1 VNTGIVFPGMG
12 PAGYAE
18 LGKFMATD
26 PGARRLRRTADDVL
40 GYSLMDRY
48 RDAGADYSE
57 YSQVA
62 FLICCLALSERADE
76 LAGSK
81 PLACAGPSFGA
92 KTAIAYSGA
101 LSFAETV
108 LLTARLARC
117 EEEYFLTEYQDVIT
131 QSVARTPWPALRDI
145 LGAMTDRS
153 EWHDISCHIDQDF
166 HMVSM
171 RASSLDSFVREVRA
185 AGGLPLYAMK
195 PPMHSAA
202 FAPLRRKAEEE
213 VLGDFLFRDPGL
225 PIITDQDGSAVRSAA
240 SARGMLLDGFVR
252 PVRWPDVVH
261 SMKNAGIVR
270 IYISGPDSLFGRVRC
285 TTQTLEVVPVNHK
298 TARRTANYSMVLSSL
313 RRPSMWDVQF
323 EALLRSYLPFL
334 PADEE
339 LRPELALREFGLDSL
354 GVVDLLVSLE
364 SAYDIRLADDHL
376 CMDTF
381 STPAVLWNAL
391 SEIQVTHR
399 RSEVST

>member
-1 VNTGIVFPGMG
+1 MNTGIVFPGMG

-26 PGARRLRRTADDVL
+26 PGARRLRRTADEVL

-62 FLICCLALSERADE
+62 FLICCLALSEHADE

-101 LSFAETV
+101 LSFGETV

-145 LGAMTDRS
+145 LAAMTDRS

-166 HMVSM
+166 HMVSL
-171 RASSLDSFVREVRA
+171 RASSLDRFLREVRA
-185 AGGLPLYAMK
+185 AGGLPLYAMR
-195 PPMHSAA
+195 PPMHCAA

-213 VLGDFLFRDPGL
+213 VLGDFVFRDPGL
-225 PIITDQDGSAVRSAA
+225 PIIADQDGSAVRSAA

-252 PVRWPDVVH
+252 PVRWPDVVA
-261 SMKNAGIVR
+261 SMKGAGIVR
-270 IYISGPDSLFGRVRC
+270 IYISGPDSLFGRVPC
-285 TTQTLEVVPVNHK
+285 TTANLEVVPVNHK
-298 TARRTANYSMVLSSL
+298 TARRTANYSMVLSDLRRDQACGMNNSKDCCVATFLSFRPMKNCGLSL
-313 RRPSMWDVQF
+313 RSGNSASTRWGSSTCSCRWNLNMISGWPTTICAWTPSARP
-323 EALLRSYLPFL
+323 RSCGP
-334 PADEE
+334 
-339 LRPELALREFGLDSL
+339 
-354 GVVDLLVSLE
+354 
-364 SAYDIRLADDHL
+364 L
-376 CMDTF
+376 CQK
-381 STPAVLWNAL
+381 S
-391 SEIQVTHR
+391 R
-399 RSEVST
+399 